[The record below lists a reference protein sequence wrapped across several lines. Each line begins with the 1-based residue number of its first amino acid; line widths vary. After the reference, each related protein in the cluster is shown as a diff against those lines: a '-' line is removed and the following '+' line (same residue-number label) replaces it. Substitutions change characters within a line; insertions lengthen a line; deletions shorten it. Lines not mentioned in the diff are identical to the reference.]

1 MKNLNLCAV
10 VVWFNPQSL
19 EKPVSNV
26 NSYSKFLHKV
36 YIVDNSECD
45 NSNIAKEIQ
54 NAVYIPLKK
63 NTGIANALNVGC
75 ELAIKDGFEF
85 CMTMDQDSVWEETE
99 LKKYIEKISEN
110 KNEFQNFSPVLKY
123 SSLYSFTENL
133 KHLLFHSKQKEF
145 FDFQFSDRWITS
157 GSVLNLN
164 VWEELGKFNTELFI
178 DEVDFDYCAR
188 FSERGF
194 KNLCLSDVIL
204 NHNLGAQKKVLFI
217 NYGAH
222 SDFRLY
228 YQIRNLLY
236 MCRVYP
242 AYTYKYKYKY
252 KCKLIKLT
260 LKIILLHPL
269 KIVSYLRL
277 YKKAVLDSKK
287 IFAFEAEKK

>member
-10 VVWFNPQSL
+10 VVLFNPQSL

-110 KNEFQNFSPVLKY
+110 KN
-123 SSLYSFTENL
+123 
-133 KHLLFHSKQKEF
+133 
-145 FDFQFSDRWITS
+145 
-157 GSVLNLN
+157 
-164 VWEELGKFNTELFI
+164 
-178 DEVDFDYCAR
+178 
-188 FSERGF
+188 
-194 KNLCLSDVIL
+194 
-204 NHNLGAQKKVLFI
+204 
-217 NYGAH
+217 
-222 SDFRLY
+222 
-228 YQIRNLLY
+228 
-236 MCRVYP
+236 
-242 AYTYKYKYKY
+242 
-252 KCKLIKLT
+252 
-260 LKIILLHPL
+260 
-269 KIVSYLRL
+269 
-277 YKKAVLDSKK
+277 
-287 IFAFEAEKK
+287 